1 MGRRPHTDFLRA
13 AVANA
18 FTTVFAGFA
27 LTITVFPKI
36 SFFPALV
43 AGFTRVLIRISPGSA
58 KMPALFTCSVA
69 TLVRLSMI
77 LAHWDFLSSH
87 SVASASAMAPLV
99 MGFAAAFIAFMGA
112 MVPGGGQSGGRGRRK
127 GRRARSA

>member
-43 AGFTRVLIRISPGSA
+43 AGFARVLIRISPGSA
-58 KMPALFTCSVA
+58 KMPALLTCSVA

-77 LAHWDFLSSH
+77 LEHWDFLRSH

-112 MVPGGGQSGGRGRRK
+112 MAPGGGRGGGRGRRR